1 LKREHRLQQQ
11 AADFWKRWTKEYLLE
26 LRSYHHVRR
35 TRWKLANFRV
45 GDLALLQEVRPRH
58 MWKMGL
64 IEELRPWRDDR
75 IRTVILR
82 TPEGNQIS
90 RPVQLVI
97 PLEFGH
103 GGKNVE
109 G

>member
-1 LKREHRLQQQ
+1 
-11 AADFWKRWTKEYLLE
+11 
-26 LRSYHHVRR
+26 
-35 TRWKLANFRV
+35 
-45 GDLALLQEVRPRH
+45 

-64 IEELRPWRDDR
+64 IEELRPRRDDR